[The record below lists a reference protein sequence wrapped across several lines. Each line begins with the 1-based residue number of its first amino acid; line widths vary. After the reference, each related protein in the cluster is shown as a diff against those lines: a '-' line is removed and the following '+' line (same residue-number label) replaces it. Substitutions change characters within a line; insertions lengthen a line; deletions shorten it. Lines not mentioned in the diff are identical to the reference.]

1 MEKMTR
7 LLCFLMSILIFASCK
22 KNDGSDSSI
31 TGIHPT
37 HGSYNIK
44 DTISGIGFGAIA
56 ANDSV
61 FFNGHRADIISVTN
75 SQLVVAV
82 PKLAGTGIVSVYVK
96 GTKLNGPVFTYDTTY
111 SNDTY
116 ASGIGS
122 PYGICIDET
131 SGNLFAA
138 NYGDN
143 TVVKIAP
150 DGTVSHFADGIN
162 LPGGITIDGS
172 GNLFVT
178 NYGNGTIAKI
188 TAAGVLETY
197 VNVQH
202 PAGITIDDTG
212 TLYVTNFGDNTISII
227 APDKNITTIPS
238 GIQYTTGIARD
249 KSGNLYLTNSAGNS
263 ISKITPSGVI
273 TVFASGVHQ
282 PSDITIDINGNL
294 YTTDPVD
301 NTITKITPAGKVSI
315 IATGLN
321 DPDPIAVDS
330 KGNLFVGIMS
340 TGTIAK
346 LSMQ

>member
-1 MEKMTR
+1 MKSMKLVLS
-7 LLCFLMSILIFASCK
+7 LLLSSIIFNSCK
-22 KNDGSDSSI
+22 KDAGSGPSV

-37 HGSYNIK
+37 HGSYNTK
-44 DTISGIGFGAIA
+44 DTITGFGFGAIA

-61 FFNGHRADIISVTN
+61 FFNGHRADIVSISN
-75 SQLVVAV
+75 GQLVVTV
-82 PKLAGTGIVSVYVK
+82 PKLAGTGIVSVSISGKTIY
-96 GTKLNGPVFTYDTTY
+96 GPVFTYDTTF
-111 SNDTY
+111 SNVTY
-116 ASGIGS
+116 ASGLTS
-122 PYGICIDET
+122 PYGICIDEA
-131 SGNLFAA
+131 SGNLFVA
-138 NYGDN
+138 NYGNN
-143 TVVKIAP
+143 TVVKIAT

-162 LPGGITIDGS
+162 LPGGITIDNN

-188 TAAGVLETY
+188 TPAGVLATY

-202 PAGITIDDTG
+202 PAGITIDDNG

-227 APDKNITTIPS
+227 TTDKNIATIPS
-238 GIQYTTGIARD
+238 GIQYTTGIVRD
-249 KSGNLYLTNSAGNS
+249 KSGNLYLTNAAGNS
-263 ISKITPSGVI
+263 ISKITPSGVT

-321 DPDPIAVDS
+321 EPDPIAVDS
-330 KGNLFVGIMS
+330 KGNLFVGIIS